1 MKNKFNF
8 LKDDV
13 VVKETNV
20 ELKFQPGDTVYFFDD
35 CTLGICKSKISH
47 ILLQVVIR
55 DKGVEKSLQYYL
67 IHSGTPSDGENLYS
81 KIEDIPVQDF
91 SEYECEVEPPTP
103 LKEIPGEDL
112 PF

>member
-13 VVKETNV
+13 VVQESNV

-35 CTLGICKSKISH
+35 CARICKSKISFVF
-47 ILLQVVIR
+47 LQVAIR
-55 DKGVEKSLQYYL
+55 DRGIEKQLQYYL
-67 IHSGTPSDGENLYS
+67 IHSNASYDAESLYS

-91 SEYECEVEPPTP
+91 SQYEYEVEPPP
-103 LKEIPGEDL
+103 ALKEIPGDDL